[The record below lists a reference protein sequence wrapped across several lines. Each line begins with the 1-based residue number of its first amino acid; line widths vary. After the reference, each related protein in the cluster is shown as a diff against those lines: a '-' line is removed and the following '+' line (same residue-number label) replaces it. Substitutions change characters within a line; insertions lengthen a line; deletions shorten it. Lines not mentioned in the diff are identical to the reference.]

1 MKRWLCILITVS
13 SLRQAAAQDL
23 LMDSLQQQYRNYQS
37 VNLQEKLFVHTDKNF
52 YLAGETV
59 WFKVYSVDASSHK
72 TFTSSSVA
80 YLEIL
85 TKDQKPVLQSKVAVN
100 NGSGNGSLILPA
112 SLGTGN
118 YFLRAYTSWMKNFS
132 ADFYYQQSLHIVNTL
147 KLTAPGTEAVP
158 PSIIEFFP
166 EGGHMVQGLATKIAF
181 KMTGRDGKG
190 PNCYGAVIND
200 HNDTLSRFRSLHN
213 GMGNFLFKP
222 EKDQIYYAVVY
233 CKDTMLRQ
241 KLPVADQ
248 AGVVMII
255 SNESEDNLSIN
266 IQASPDLNNSRLY
279 LFVHTRNILKNVQT
293 GLIKDGQSHFI
304 VNKKDLGEG
313 ISAVTLFNSDRQP
326 ICERLVFKRPTNLL
340 LIEAK
345 TDKSVYFN
353 RKPVMVD
360 LNSTGKD
367 HNALSGNMS
376 MSVFLIDSLQH
387 IPDHSIVYYLY
398 LSSDLKG
405 YIQNPEY
412 YFTHSDKEA
421 DDAVDNLLLT
431 QGWRRFKWD
440 DILEYRKPSF
450 EFLPELEGPVVNG
463 KIINKITGSP
473 VGNAVAY
480 LSIPGADYA
489 FNSATSDAE
498 GLIRFGFKDIYKN
511 NALVVQPA
519 LQKDFNFRIDI
530 TSAFSDKYAPVYLP
544 SLNISKIR
552 EKELTIRSIGNQV
565 ENTYTIEKK
574 RRYVPNNPDTS
585 SFYGK
590 PDRSYYLEDYTRF
603 QTMEEVMREFVEDVR
618 VRREADH
625 FTFKVRN
632 RLFGTYFDNDP
643 LILLDGIPVSDA
655 SKIIALD
662 PLKIKKIEVVVH
674 KYYIGSS
681 VFEGI
686 INIKS
691 YSGEIGATQID
702 PNALVVE
709 YEGLQQQREFYSP
722 LYTSG
727 EMEASHIPDYRNVL
741 YWAPQIITGAEG
753 KAQLHFYTSDLKGK
767 FAVIVQGITADGR
780 PGKAV
785 TEFEV
790 NDAK

>member
-1 MKRWLCILITVS
+1 MKRWLCILITLS
-13 SLRQAAAQDL
+13 SFGQAAAQDQQ
-23 LMDSLQQQYRNYQS
+23 MDNLQQQYRNYQS
-37 VNLQEKLFVHTDKNF
+37 ANQQEKLFVHTDKNF

-85 TKDQKPVLQSKVAVN
+85 TKDQKPVVQSKVAVN
-100 NGSGNGSLILPA
+100 GGSGSGSLILPA

-118 YFLRAYTSWMKNFS
+118 YVLRAYTSWMKNFS
-132 ADFYYQQSLHIVNTL
+132 ADFYYQHSLHIVNTL
-147 KLTAPGTEAVP
+147 KLTAPGTEAVS
-158 PSIIEFFP
+158 PSIVEFFP

-181 KMTGRDGKG
+181 KMTGTDGRG
-190 PNCYGAVIND
+190 LDGYGAVIND
-200 HNDTLSRFRSLHN
+200 HNDTLSRFRPLYN

-222 EKDQIYYAVVY
+222 EKDQNYYAVVY

-248 AGVVMII
+248 EGVVMTV

-266 IQASPDLNNSRLY
+266 IQASPDLSNTRLY

-293 GLIKDGQSHFI
+293 GLIKGGQSHFV

-313 ISAVTLFNSDRQP
+313 ISTVTLLNSDRQP
-326 ICERLVFKRPTNLL
+326 VCERLVFKRPTNLL
-340 LIEAK
+340 LIDAK
-345 TDKSVYFN
+345 TDQSVYLN

-360 LNSTGKD
+360 LKSTGKD

-376 MSVFLIDSLQH
+376 VSVFLIDSLQH
-387 IPDHSIVYYLY
+387 IPEHSIVYYLY

-405 YIQNPEY
+405 YIQSPEY
-412 YFTHSDKEA
+412 YFTHSDKEG

-431 QGWRRFKWD
+431 QGWRRFKWND
-440 DILEYRKPSF
+440 VFENRKPAF

-463 KIINKITGSP
+463 KIINKVTGSP

-489 FNSATSDAE
+489 FSSATSNAD

-519 LQKDFNFRIDI
+519 QQKDVNYRIDI
-530 TSAFSDKYAPVYLP
+530 TSAFSDKYASVHSS

-565 ENTYTIEKK
+565 ENTYAIEKK
-574 RRYVPNNPDTS
+574 RRYATGNPDTS
-585 SFYGK
+585 SFYGQ
-590 PDRSYYLEDYTRF
+590 PDRRYYLEDYTRF

-618 VRREADH
+618 VRKEGDH

-632 RLFGTYFDNDP
+632 RLFGTYFENDP

-662 PLKIKKIEVVVH
+662 PLKINKIEVVMH
-674 KYYIGSS
+674 KYYLGSS

-722 LYTSG
+722 SYTSG

-767 FAVIVQGITADGR
+767 FAVIIQGITEDGR

-785 TEFEV
+785 TQFEV